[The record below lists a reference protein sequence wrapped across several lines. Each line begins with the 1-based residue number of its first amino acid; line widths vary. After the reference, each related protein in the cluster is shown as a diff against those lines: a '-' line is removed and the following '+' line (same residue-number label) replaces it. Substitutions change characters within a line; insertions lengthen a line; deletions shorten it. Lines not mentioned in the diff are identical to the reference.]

1 MPDADPTPTTAAVGD
16 APGGPG
22 PVEAVLF
29 DFTGVLTTSPF
40 DALADFERRSN
51 LVPGALLRA
60 LLGDYAGDGD
70 HPWHRI
76 ERGEMAFSDYA
87 AALPALCA
95 AEGIDL
101 DAAAIFGAFGG
112 LVVHEPVVEAVR
124 ALRTRGY
131 RTALVTNNVR
141 EYASLWRD
149 LVAVDE
155 LFDAVVESWEVG
167 VRKPNPA
174 IYRLAC
180 ERSGVAPE
188 RAVFLDDQPANVA
201 GARAAGLRA
210 ILVGDPAT
218 ALAELDA
225 LLRRSAA
232 R

>member
-1 MPDADPTPTTAAVGD
+1 MPDAADAA
-16 APGGPG
+16 P

-40 DALADFERRSN
+40 DALADFERRSD
-51 LVPGALLRA
+51 VAPGALQRV

-76 ERGEMAFSDYA
+76 ERGEIPFSEYA
-87 AALPALCA
+87 AALPALAA

-101 DAAAIFGAFGG
+101 DATGIFGAFSG
-112 LVVHEPVVEAVR
+112 LVVHEPVVEAIR
-124 ALRTRGY
+124 RLRTTGL

-149 LVAVDE
+149 LVPVDE
-155 LFDAVVESWEVG
+155 LFDVVVESWEVG

-180 ERSGVAPE
+180 ERLGMAPE
-188 RAVFLDDQPANVA
+188 RAVFLDDQPANA
-201 GARAAGLRA
+201 DGARAAGLRA
-210 ILVGDPAT
+210 ILVGAEPAA

-225 LLRRSAA
+225 LLRRPTA